1 MKKRNLQDRFMTS
14 IIYTAGIG
22 VILLVFAL
30 FFYLGNESRYA
41 FKQGF
46 GYGFRFALGPDEVP
60 SDYAVEFDPTTTL
73 LASNAEGEDGL
84 DEKEEEIFMPDL
96 ATLQGFNA
104 FATGTPLTGD
114 ESEVDP
120 AGLYRDDWRS
130 LKPAEH
136 GDRFLLFAFA
146 TPEHVGETMT
156 LRWQP
161 DASFDPKFAPY
172 DIRLKLVSAPAGV
185 VVDEIDVDLMRA
197 LDGSVQLPTFIARTD
212 EDRTK
217 GYVFAMEVTPKTTT
231 FLATVRNFFST
242 DWAPTLV
249 YPRFGFMPLLLGT
262 LSMVALAMV
271 VAVPISICLALF
283 LSEVAPSRIR
293 EWLKPVVELLSSV
306 PTVVLGYFGVIL
318 VAPILQKW
326 MGGLFEVES
335 GRMLLSA
342 SIVLGLLL
350 VPTIATV
357 AEDALRNI
365 PNTIRDGAD
374 AIGLT
379 RREALKKV
387 VLPAAKTGLI
397 AALLL
402 GLARGIGETMII
414 WMLSGG
420 TARMPAFGTAHTTAE
435 NLVKPTSGMPD
446 RIGIEMGNVAFES
459 VHYGHLFL
467 LGLVL
472 YLITLAINLYGFR
485 LARRAAWQV

>member
-1 MKKRNLQDRFMTS
+1 MTS
-14 IIYTAGIG
+14 LVYTAGIG

-30 FFYLGNESRYA
+30 FYYLGNESKYA

-46 GYGFRFALGPDEVP
+46 GYGYRFALGPEAVAD
-60 SDYAVEFDPTTTL
+60 DYAVEFDPAASL

-84 DEKEEEIFMPDL
+84 DEKEEDILMPDL
-96 ATLQGFNA
+96 ASLTGMSA
-104 FATGTPLTGD
+104 FATGAPLTGD
-114 ESEVDP
+114 ETKIDSSQ
-120 AGLYRDDWRS
+120 LHRDDWRS
-130 LKPAEH
+130 LKPAEK

-146 TPEHVGETMT
+146 TPEHTGDTMT
-156 LRWQP
+156 LRWEP
-161 DASFDPKFAPY
+161 DASYLPKFAPY
-172 DIRLKLVSAPAGV
+172 DIHLRLVKAPEGIDAPK
-185 VVDEIDVDLMRA
+185 VDIDLMKSPK
-197 LDGSVQLPTFIARTD
+197 GGVTLPTYIAKTD

-217 GYVFAMEVTPKTTT
+217 GYVFAMEVKPKTTT

-249 YPRFGFMPLLLGT
+249 YPRFGFMPLLMGT
-262 LSMVALAMV
+262 LMMVGIAMLVAL
-271 VAVPISICLALF
+271 PISACLAIF
-283 LSEVAPSRIR
+283 LSEIAPRRLR
-293 EWLKPVVELLSSV
+293 EWLKPIIELLSSV
-306 PTVVLGYFGVIL
+306 PTVVLGFFGVIL
-318 VAPILQKW
+318 LAPVLQKW
-326 MGGLFEVES
+326 MGEVFVVES
-335 GRMLLSA
+335 GRMMLSA
-342 SIVLGLLL
+342 AIVLGILL

-357 AEDALRNI
+357 AEDALRNV
-365 PNTIRDGAD
+365 PNSLRDGGD

-379 RREALKKV
+379 RRETLKKV
-387 VLPAAKTGLI
+387 VLPAARAGFI

-402 GLARGIGETMII
+402 GLARGVGETMII

-420 TARMPAFGTAHTTAE
+420 TARMPQFTSLHDTGE

-485 LARRAAWQV
+485 LARRSAWQA

>member
-1 MKKRNLQDRFMTS
+1 MKPRKLQDRFMTS
-14 IIYTAGIG
+14 IVYTAGIG

-30 FFYLGNESRYA
+30 FYYLGNESKYA
-41 FKQGF
+41 FQQGF
-46 GYGFRFALGPDEVP
+46 GYGYRFALGPDEVE
-60 SDYAVEFDPTTTL
+60 SDYAVEFDATATL

-84 DEKEEEIFMPDL
+84 DEKEEDILMPDL
-96 ATLQGFNA
+96 ATLDGFSA
-104 FATGTPLTGD
+104 FATGTPLTG
-114 ESEVDP
+114 EIAKVD
-120 AGLYRDDWRS
+120 ATQLYRDDWRS
-130 LKPAEH
+130 LKPAER

-146 TPEHVGETMT
+146 TAEHSGKTMT
-156 LRWQP
+156 LRWEP
-161 DASFDPKFAPY
+161 DASYLPKFAPY
-172 DIRLKLVSAPAGV
+172 DISLRLVRAPDGIETRAI
-185 VVDEIDVDLMRA
+185 EVDLMKSPQGA
-197 LDGSVQLPTFIARTD
+197 VQLPTFIARTD

-217 GYVFAMEVTPKTTT
+217 GYVFAMEVKPKTST
-231 FLATVRNFFST
+231 FFATVTNFFST

-262 LSMVALAMV
+262 LSMVGIAML
-271 VAVPISICLALF
+271 VAIPISACLALF
-283 LSEVAPSRIR
+283 LSELAPRRLR
-293 EWLKPVVELLSSV
+293 EWLKPIIELLSSV
-306 PTVVLGYFGVIL
+306 PTVVLGFFGVIL
-318 VAPILQKW
+318 LAPVLQRW
-326 MGGLFEVES
+326 MGEVFVVES

-342 SIVLGLLL
+342 AIVLGILL

-365 PNTIRDGAD
+365 PNSLRDGGD

-379 RREALKKV
+379 RRETLKKV
-387 VLPAAKTGLI
+387 VLPAARAGFI

-420 TARMPAFGTAHTTAE
+420 TARMPALGSLHATGE

-472 YLITLAINLYGFR
+472 YLMTLAINLYGFQ
-485 LARRAAWQV
+485 LARRSAWQG